1 MPVLYGFCA
10 VINKI
15 TKKNKVN
22 SLVGVPPSSSVLSS
36 HPQLSSLFVSLT

>member
-1 MPVLYGFCA
+1 MPVLHGFCA

-22 SLVGVPPSSSVLSS
+22 SLVGVPPSPSVLSS
-36 HPQLSSLFVSLT
+36 HPPQLLP